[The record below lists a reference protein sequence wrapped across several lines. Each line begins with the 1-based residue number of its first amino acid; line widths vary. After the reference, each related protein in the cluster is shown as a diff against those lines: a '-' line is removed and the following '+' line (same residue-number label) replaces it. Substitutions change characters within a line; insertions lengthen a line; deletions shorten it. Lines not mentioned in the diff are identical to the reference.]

1 MAAVLPP
8 ALLLPGLHGTD
19 ALWPPFRAAWRGA
32 GGDERLASLTYPA
45 DPACTLDG
53 YISCVEA
60 AISGLAGPGQVDL
73 IAESFSG
80 PIALRVV
87 ARGRVPIRRV
97 VLVAS
102 FAGALRPGLLSLSH
116 LVPLRLLAHPP
127 RWAIAH
133 LLANGVTD
141 RAVIADIV
149 AAVRAIPPAL
159 AVSRLRLLARLDADD
174 LRCTHPVL
182 YLQATRDRLVP
193 PSALTAIRRCC
204 PDLTVTAIAAPH
216 LLMQSSADAAAVA
229 IRAFLS
235 A

>member
-1 MAAVLPP
+1 V
-8 ALLLPGLHGTD
+8 LLLPGLHGTA
-19 ALWPPFRAAWRGA
+19 ALWPWFRAAWRA
-32 GGDERLASLTYPA
+32 VGGDEGIASLTYPT
-45 DPACTLDG
+45 DPACTLDD
-53 YISCVEA
+53 YIACMEA
-60 AISGLAGPGQVDL
+60 AIGGPAGPGPVDL

-80 PIALRVV
+80 PIALRVA
-87 ARGRVPIRRV
+87 ARGHVPIRRV

-102 FAGALRPGLLSLSH
+102 FAGALRPGMLSLSH

-133 LLANGVTD
+133 LLANGVAD

-149 AAVRAIPPAL
+149 ATVRAIPPAL
-159 AVSRLRLLARLDADD
+159 AVSRLRLLARLDADA

-193 PSALTAIRRCC
+193 PSALADVRHCC
-204 PDLTVTAIAAPH
+204 PDLTVTTIAAPH
-216 LLMQSSADAAAVA
+216 LLMQCSADAAAVA
-229 IRAFLS
+229 IRAFLT